1 MWVDCEIEDYVF
13 SRSSSSEL
21 FIDCRAS
28 QPDAITFEEEKLLFF
43 FWDSFGTIFFFF
55 HLVSSSIPSSC
66 ATLWCHLFSDVTK
79 QKVSSHTIFRAVLES
94 FFLFEQFQF
103 YNMGLSRTLFVY
115 FYSFSLH
122 NSITNWKCVD
132 IVLGIWT
139 QGRRMVGTDGSTE
152 LWLYHSYFIFCDK
165 KLHVAGYPT
174 RMTLKKV
181 IIVAVP

>member
-103 YNMGLSRTLFVY
+103 YNMGRSRTLFVY

-139 QGRRMVGTDGSTE
+139 QGRRKMAP
-152 LWLYHSYFIFCDK
+152 LSYGCTIPNLSFETK
-165 KLHVAGYPT
+165 NLHVAGYPT
-174 RMTLKKV
+174 RMTLIKV
-181 IIVAVP
+181 IFVAVP

>member
-1 MWVDCEIEDYVF
+1 MKLKIT
-13 SRSSSSEL
+13 SSPVLLLLNCLLIVEQ
-21 FIDCRAS
+21 AS
-28 QPDAITFEEEKLLFF
+28 QTPSPSRKRSFCF
-43 FWDSFGTIFFFF
+43 SFGIRSAPFSSFF

-132 IVLGIWT
+132 IVLGIRT
-139 QGRRMVGTDGSTE
+139 QGRRKMAP
-152 LWLYHSYFIFCDK
+152 LSYGCTIPNLSFETK
-165 KLHVAGYPT
+165 NLHVAGYPT
-174 RMTLKKV
+174 RMTLIKV
-181 IIVAVP
+181 IFVAVP